1 MSDHLTIS
9 LSSENFN
16 IGPEEERATF
26 GLLAITANDKLL
38 TEGLDT
44 ECREVRDGPYVS
56 GYPVAEWFAW
66 NWWRIRWEL
75 GGRPRS
81 SAEEA
86 VCSWNFAHRMSSI
99 GEGYTWPNVTI
110 HSDGF
115 RSILRSEPSQNPDT
129 ALFRY
134 YGAERQTIPAGS
146 LEAAV
151 DGFVG
156 DMLARLEGHDTN
168 LHRLWDELGAERE
181 DAEVARFRRIEARLG
196 CDPDEADEG
205 MIRRRLDDAAVLG
218 EEALGEVAADAAH
231 HGRGPAGMMSAEDIT
246 AIANRDGF
254 NANPNEAVR
263 LDDATDMPSA
273 TEVEAWRV
281 GEDAARKIRDREG
294 LDGQPISNKRL
305 AGLAGTTRNAI
316 SERDKRSNGIA
327 FALDEEAGRARIALG
342 SKRETGRRFE
352 LARLIGDRLLGDRTD
367 RPAERLFPATRTYSH
382 RQRIQRAFAAELLS
396 PFAAVDEMSGGDYS
410 EDKQNDVAERFIVS
424 PMTIR
429 TQLVNNGRV
438 DREEAPDI
446 ISRGAGS

>member
-9 LSSENFN
+9 LSSENLDT
-16 IGPEEERATF
+16 GPEEERETF
-26 GLLAITANDKLL
+26 GLFAITANDKLL
-38 TEGLDT
+38 TEGMDT
-44 ECREVRDGPYVS
+44 GRREVRDGPYVS
-56 GYPVAEWFAW
+56 GYPVAEWLAW

-75 GGRPRS
+75 GGRPPS

-86 VCSWNFAHRMSSI
+86 ARSWNFAHRMSSI

-115 RSILRSEPSQNPDT
+115 RSILRSEPSRNPDA

-156 DMLARLEGHDTN
+156 DVLTRLEGHDTN
-168 LHRLWDELGAERE
+168 LHRLWDDLRAERE

-205 MIRRRLDDAAVLG
+205 MIRLRLDDAAVLG

-263 LDDATDMPSA
+263 LDDATDMSSA
-273 TEVEAWRV
+273 TEAEAWRV

-294 LDGQPISNKRL
+294 LNGRPISNKRL
-305 AGLAGTTRNAI
+305 ADLAGTTRNAI

-367 RPAERLFPATRTYSH
+367 RPAERLFPATRTYSY
-382 RQRIQRAFAAELLS
+382 RQRMQRAFAAELLS
-396 PFAAVDEMSGGDYS
+396 PFAAVDEMLGGDYS

-424 PMTIR
+424 PMTIQTR
-429 TQLVNNGRV
+429 LVDNGRV

-446 ISRGAGS
+446 IGRGAGS